1 MARVSQPIRISE
13 EDRIHHESMLDDNSI
28 AFEFFLRKE
37 LLEYM
42 HMIINICIKV
52 YNSLCR

>member
-28 AFEFFLRKE
+28 AFEFFLHNE
-37 LLEYM
+37 LLKSM
-42 HMIINICIKV
+42 HMAISICIKV